1 MTTYDENKL
10 TKLSSLKVLAERIKT
25 NFTTKSELNT
35 IRSQVVETSSDVVQN
50 TGAID
55 DLSEAIN
62 TIVDIVTELGTS
74 NTILSNK
81 IDNLFTSAAWEN
93 AYNQKTLEKYGI
105 GRIIITETNTN
116 PGTFIGGT
124 WELFSQGRMIMG
136 VEPSNPNF
144 NEAGKTG
151 GAVEHSHNL
160 SQAGYAKAAIYGG
173 EPFSISYTRTTGL
186 DYESYF
192 AAIGATGSKNQGYIR
207 ESTERAIALGGTT
220 DSESS
225 LPPFIT
231 CYVWKR
237 VA

>member
-10 TKLSSLKVLAERIKT
+10 TKLGSLKVLAERINT
-25 NFTTKSELNT
+25 SFTTKSELNT

-62 TIVDIVTELGTS
+62 AIVDVVTELETS

-136 VEPSNPNF
+136 VDLNNPNF
-144 NEAGKTG
+144 NEAGKAG
-151 GAVEHSHNL
+151 GSIEHSHNL

-173 EPFSISYTRTTGL
+173 APCSVNYTRVTGL
-186 DYESYF
+186 NYDSYF
-192 AAIGATGSKNQGYIR
+192 TATGSADSNNQGATR
-207 ESTERAIALGGTT
+207 SGVDRAIALGGVT

>member
-93 AYNQKTLEKYGI
+93 AYNQKTLEKNGI
-105 GRIIITETNTN
+105 GRIINTQTNTN

-124 WELFSQGRMIMG
+124 W
-136 VEPSNPNF
+136 
-144 NEAGKTG
+144 
-151 GAVEHSHNL
+151 
-160 SQAGYAKAAIYGG
+160 
-173 EPFSISYTRTTGL
+173 
-186 DYESYF
+186 
-192 AAIGATGSKNQGYIR
+192 
-207 ESTERAIALGGTT
+207 
-220 DSESS
+220 
-225 LPPFIT
+225 
-231 CYVWKR
+231 
-237 VA
+237 